1 MRRSCLERE
10 RMSKAVREVLTIA
23 KYRWRGVR
31 NDLVRSSGQRAVAA
45 FVFALNLFGALF
57 AYRGF
62 VKLLEG
68 RSSLGNDALFARSI
82 LLLLGILEL
91 AYLLS
96 LVSAAKEFLGSPQ
109 IPLLLVAPVKPSS
122 LLWSKYFAVLAD
134 RNLEITVIVLGTPC
148 LMAMHRAGLAHALYL
163 FPPFFA
169 SALLVNMVAVATVL
183 LVARYVWQWRKV
195 ALGIGAGLPILLLAW
210 VVLAAGSEPVGF
222 TSEAVLSFLQG
233 WHTEFASRPFLM
245 TVALTLALLLILWG
259 LAWFLSRIYAPAWS
273 KLQETRLVKPGLAK
287 GPKRQVSGF
296 VHRILSPWQGATRAI
311 LLKDWRTM
319 ARSPLFPVRV
329 LGLLLTWAMFSVIK
343 ERLAVQNPLAAG
355 PLVVAYVL
363 LCLQATVI
371 EPTANAFA
379 GEGNRLSLILTAP
392 LSSGQLIRA
401 KLVAQLI
408 PALLASAVSTFVVGF
423 LVPLPWPMIGLAA
436 LLACFVT
443 ATNATLLV
451 GGSVIATDLSIGVS
465 GVLEEILFEETMV
478 SPIAAYRMALAG
490 FSLVFQAANVAL
502 LAVPYW
508 WGRGGGSL
516 SSVFWAGLAGAFL
529 ALNGATALGA
539 WRVGAAGLNRLT
551 K

>member
-1 MRRSCLERE
+1 MGG
-10 RMSKAVREVLTIA
+10 AVREVLTIA

-31 NDLVRSSGQRAVAA
+31 NDLARSPGQRALAA
-45 FVFALNLFGALF
+45 FVFVLNLSGAFF

-62 VKLLEG
+62 VKLLEDW
-68 RSSLGNDALFARSI
+68 SSLGSDELFARSI
-82 LLLLGILEL
+82 LLLLGVLGL

-109 IPLLLVAPVKPSS
+109 IPLLLTAPVKPSS
-122 LLWSKYFAVLAD
+122 LLWAKYLAVLAD
-134 RNLEITVIVLGTPC
+134 RNLEMTVIVLGAPC
-148 LMAMHRAGLAHALYL
+148 LMAMHRAGLAQALYL

-169 SALLVNMVAVATVL
+169 GALLASMSAVATVL
-183 LVARYVWQWRKV
+183 LVARYVWQRRKV
-195 ALGIGAGLPILLLAW
+195 ALGIGAGLLIVLLTWTVLTVGTEPASLAPGAM
-210 VVLAAGSEPVGF
+210 LDS
-222 TSEAVLSFLQG
+222 LQV
-233 WHTEFASRPFLM
+233 WHTAFASRPFLVIG
-245 TVALTLALLLILWG
+245 TLTLVLLVILWS
-259 LAWFLSRIYAPAWS
+259 LAWFLGRVYAPAWS
-273 KLQETRLVKPGLAK
+273 RLQETRLVRPGLAK
-287 GPKRQVSGF
+287 GPKSRASHF
-296 VHRILSPWQGATRAI
+296 ARRLLSPWQGATRAI

-319 ARSPLFPVRV
+319 ARSPLFPIRV
-329 LGLLLTWAMFSVIK
+329 LGLLLTWAMFSVVK
-343 ERLAVQNPLAAG
+343 DRLAIQNPLAAV
-355 PLVVAYVL
+355 PLIVAYVL
-363 LCLQATVI
+363 LCLQALVV

-392 LSSGQLIRA
+392 LSPRQLIRA

-408 PALLASAVSTFVVGF
+408 PALLACAISTFVVGF
-423 LVPLPWPMIGLAA
+423 LVPLPWPMIGLTA

-451 GGSVIATDLSIGVS
+451 GGSVVATDLSIGVS

-490 FSLVFQAANVAL
+490 FSLIFQAANVVL
-502 LAVPYW
+502 LALPYW

-516 SSVFWAGLAGAFL
+516 SNVFWAGLATAFL

-551 K
+551 R